1 MSPWRRRLRKLR
13 FFVQAALVT
22 LIITAAVLVGF
33 AQLALPWL
41 ADNPQRIE
49 GWLSERL
56 GRPVTIGKVEGAW
69 SRAGPRLVIDQLQIA
84 AGANGEPSLTVPRA
98 ELALNLYAAFQRNR
112 AWNEFRLVGLD
123 LGLVRRPEGDWQLR
137 GIDAGS
143 GEGGSMG
150 ALGAVVLVDLKLSVI
165 DAQRD
170 IKLNLR
176 VPELRVVNLG
186 RITRV
191 LGQFGSENAGA
202 SPLWLVADIDTGNR
216 AGQLYVSG
224 SKLDLAELAAGH
236 AIGGIRIVASSGE
249 IELWSNWQQ
258 GRIDDIWLK
267 LDLGPT
273 VLEATS
279 EVSVEPGLSVL
290 PRSGFD
296 QLGLSA
302 RWHRNGQ
309 GWKFDLADVASTR
322 QGIAATPGRL
332 VVERMD
338 GESARFHVAAN
349 ALDLGTTGSLAMLS
363 ASVPEG
369 LRHWL
374 YLGNPRGRLAAV
386 DMRWNSAEDFD
397 VDALVDG
404 FACRS
409 AGAIPGVDPL
419 AARLTGDAGSVL
431 LAVPAQATRIDYP
444 KVFRKPFDWTAFGG
458 DILAWRDGDDW
469 RLQTAQLKIDASDY
483 AVELR
488 GGVELQGDG
497 SRPLLDLSA
506 LVTHADVGASKLFW
520 PVNTMPPAAVDW
532 LDRALVSGTIASGRA
547 LIRGDLDSWPFDDN
561 AGRFEARADLKDL
574 QLAYLPDW
582 PDGEKLDV
590 IARFINNGMQ
600 ATASSGKTR
609 GVSIDSAE
617 ATIADFHEPLL
628 VLAADGQ
635 AAGADL
641 LDFLRATPVGESHA
655 AYLGG
660 LAIGGRGNARVKI
673 NVPLKESENATL
685 DGRVDLVNADL
696 DEANWDLHF
705 RKAKGQVRFSRTGV
719 SADSLATR
727 YEDHPVTLGVAIGSF
742 AKDPLNAF
750 EATLDGVLPAAV
762 VFARATDLAPAM
774 ASFPGEANWRIGLA
788 IGSEDG
794 AAAGRK
800 TLQLQSD
807 LQGIAF
813 NLPAPLD
820 KTADVARAFDL
831 SLQMPPIGQPFT
843 ASLGQILQVRG
854 ILPGPATP
862 LSARLD
868 FGPVASSEA
877 VPASG
882 IHIAGHA
889 GVVDAGGWI
898 KLFSAGGTG
907 GTLLQG
913 MALDVDDLQL
923 AGRSFPALHVDL
935 VPASEATGI
944 RVRGESLEGELSVP
958 SVELQRRGITAQM
971 QRVRWPDLPPGKE
984 SEPTPLSG
992 IAPASLPPLHLW
1004 IGDLQFGTSK
1014 FGDMRLE
1021 SYPTDNGMRIDLL
1034 ESKSAN
1040 VDMRASGDWNGSAG
1054 ENKSHLVIDM
1064 TAKSLGSMLDA
1075 FGYAG
1080 IIEGGQTFAR
1090 IDATWPG
1097 APTAFALANT
1107 EGTLEIGV
1115 ENGRILDVDPGAS
1128 GRLFGLLSLREIPR
1142 RLSLDFSDLFKSGMS
1157 FNSIKGSFALDDGNA
1172 TTSDLLISSPAADI
1186 SISGR
1191 TGLRNKDYDQEMI
1204 VVPRAGVALP
1214 VVGALAGGP
1223 VGAAAGIVVQT
1234 LIGKKLNKAA
1244 RSRYRVTGSWEK
1256 PVIVLIGK
1264 DDARTDGAV
1273 DAGAELSAPAGPAA
1287 QETGK
1292 VPPSGSPEPAAGD
1305 AATSAPAQK
1314 PAQAAVNPAQSDPT
1328 AGKAAQP
1335 SPKVPRKIDVPEPD
1349 PPRQ

>member
-1 MSPWRRRLRKLR
+1 MTPFRRRLRKLR
-13 FFVQAALVT
+13 FFAQAAFVT
-22 LIITAAVLVGF
+22 LVITAAVLVGF

-41 ADNPQRIE
+41 ASNPQRIE

-56 GRPVTIGKVEGAW
+56 GRTVTITKVESTW
-69 SRAGPRLVIDQLQIA
+69 SRAGPRLVLDELRIA

-123 LGLVRRPEGDWQLR
+123 LGLVRREAGDWQLR

-170 IKLNLR
+170 LKLNLR

-191 LGQFGSENAGA
+191 LGQISSENAGA
-202 SPLWLVADIDTGNR
+202 SPLWLVADIDAANR

-224 SKLDLAELAAGH
+224 RGLDLAGLAAGH
-236 AIGGIRIVASSGE
+236 AIGGIHIVASTGD
-249 IELWSNWQQ
+249 IELWSKWTQ
-258 GRIDDIWLK
+258 GRVDNVWLK
-267 LDLGPT
+267 LALGPT

-279 EVSVEPGLSVL
+279 EVGVDDGLSVL

-296 QLGLSA
+296 QLNVTA
-302 RWHRNGQ
+302 RWQRNGL
-309 GWKFDLADVASTR
+309 GWKLDLADAATTR
-322 QGIAATPGRL
+322 QGIAAAPGRL
-332 VVERMD
+332 LVERMD
-338 GESARFHVAAN
+338 GESASFHAAAN
-349 ALDLGTTGSLAMLS
+349 MIDLGTAGSLAMLS
-363 ASVPEG
+363 AEVPAG

-374 YLGNPRGRLAAV
+374 YLGNPRGSLAAV
-386 DMRWNSAEDFD
+386 DLRWNSAEDFD
-397 VDALVDG
+397 VDARLDG
-404 FACRS
+404 FSCRS
-409 AGAIPGVDPL
+409 AGAVPGIDPL
-419 AARLTGDAGSVL
+419 SARLTGDAASLL
-431 LAVPAQATRIDYP
+431 LAVPGQATRVDYP
-444 KVFRKPFDWTAFGG
+444 AVFRKPFDWTAFGG

-469 RLQTAQLKIDASDY
+469 RLQTARLKVDASDY

-497 SRPLLDLSA
+497 TRPLLDLSA
-506 LVTHADVGASKLFW
+506 LVTHADVQAAKLFW
-520 PVNTMPPAAVDW
+520 PVNTMPPAAVEW
-532 LDRALVSGTIASGRA
+532 LDRALVSGTVASGRA
-547 LIRGDLDSWPFDDN
+547 LIRGDLDSWPFIDN
-561 AGRFEARADLKDL
+561 AGRFEARADLEDL

-582 PDGEKLDV
+582 PSGEQLDV
-590 IARFINNGMQ
+590 VARFINNGMQ
-600 ATASSGKTR
+600 ATARSGKTR
-609 GVSIDSAE
+609 GVTIDGAE
-617 ATIADFHEPLL
+617 AAIADFHEPLL

-660 LAIGGRGNARVKI
+660 LGIGGRGSARVKI
-673 NVPLKESENATL
+673 NVPLKSSENATL
-685 DGRVDLVNADL
+685 DGRVDLVDADL

-705 RKAKGQVRFSRTGV
+705 KKARGQVRFSRTGV
-719 SADSLATR
+719 SADSLATT
-727 YEDHPVTLGVAIGSF
+727 YEDHPVTLGVAIGSS

-750 EATLDGVLPAAV
+750 EATLDGELPAAV
-762 VFARATDLAPAM
+762 VFARASDLAPAM
-774 ASFPGEANWRIGLA
+774 ASFPGQADWHVGLA
-788 IGSEDG
+788 IGSDNG
-794 AAAGRK
+794 AAAGRR
-800 TLQLQSD
+800 TLRLQSD
-807 LQGIAF
+807 LEGIAF
-813 NLPAPLD
+813 DLPAPLD
-820 KTADVARAFDL
+820 KPADVARAFEL
-831 SLQMPPIGQPFT
+831 SLQMPPAGQPFS
-843 ASLGQILQVRG
+843 ASLGQILQMRG
-854 ILPGPATP
+854 MLPAPTTT

-868 FGPVASSEA
+868 FGPLASTA
-877 VPASG
+877 TLPASG
-882 IHIAGHA
+882 IHIDGHV

-898 KLFSAGGTG
+898 RLFGSGDSGGG
-907 GTLLQG
+907 LLKG
-913 MALDVDDLQL
+913 MTLDVDDLQL
-923 AGRSFPALHVDL
+923 AGRSFPALHIDL
-935 VPASEATGI
+935 VPASEATAI
-944 RVRGESLEGELSVP
+944 RVRGDSLEGEFSVP

-992 IAPASLPPLHLW
+992 VAPASLPPLHLW

-1021 SYPTDNGMRIDLL
+1021 SYPTDSGMRIDLL

-1054 ENKSHLVIDM
+1054 ENHSHLVIDM

-1157 FNSIKGSFALDDGNA
+1157 FNSIKGSFTLDDGNA

-1234 LIGKKLNKAA
+1234 LIGKKINKAA

-1256 PVIVLIGK
+1256 PVIVLVGK
-1264 DDARTDGAV
+1264 EDAREDTRGS
-1273 DAGAELSAPAGPAA
+1273 EAPAADATRPAPAEAEPQPAA
-1287 QETGK
+1287 QAR
-1292 VPPSGSPEPAAGD
+1292 PAASEESTQPD
-1305 AATSAPAQK
+1305 PEDPAQGE
-1314 PAQAAVNPAQSDPT
+1314 PVDS
-1328 AGKAAQP
+1328 G
-1335 SPKVPRKIDVPEPD
+1335 PD